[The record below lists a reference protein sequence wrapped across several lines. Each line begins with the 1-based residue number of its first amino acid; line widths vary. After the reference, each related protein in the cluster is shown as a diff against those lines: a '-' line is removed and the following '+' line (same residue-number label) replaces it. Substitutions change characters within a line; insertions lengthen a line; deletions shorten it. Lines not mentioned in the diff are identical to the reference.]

1 LFLYRKSHGSGLWI
15 TGPRLAL
22 GPWWTCDHGAARPL
36 RGSGGHRD
44 SSERERERRSS
55 GFSSTAPLG
64 DGAAEIT
71 TQRRSTEAVDGALT
85 GRWFRVRGGEIGAGV
100 GVVDNGGALVA
111 PLIRS

>member
-1 LFLYRKSHGSGLWI
+1 MDRVYGS
-15 TGPRLAL
+15 R
-22 GPWWTCDHGAARPL
+22 DHGWL
-36 RGSGGHRD
+36 SVHGGLVTMGQHGR
-44 SSERERERRSS
+44 SEAQEVIVIAQRERERERRSS